1 MAVEVLNPLCHPRH
15 EVASIVISRQVAN
28 QIGNKLQIIVT
39 LIELN
44 HREKAIRAVQELAKF
59 LNRHVETEENNS
71 NS

>member
-1 MAVEVLNPLCHPRH
+1 ML
-15 EVASIVISRQVAN
+15 SRQVAN

-44 HREKAIRAVQELAKF
+44 HREKAIRAVQELARF
-59 LNRHVETEENNS
+59 LNRHVETEENES